1 MIDTTDIPRIF
12 FYARPL
18 DLRRGFAGL
27 YAIALAHIT
36 DPIHGDLYLF
46 LNQRR
51 TLLKALRWDGSGLVL
66 LSKRLAHGRFDDLF
80 QHTDS
85 SHRLSLTPKQFNL
98 LFGGHTAMSPRQT
111 HAARLPEDRESRTD
125 PPPARCTPGRTGRPR
140 RTS

>member
-12 FYARPL
+12 FYARPI
-18 DLRRGFAGL
+18 DLRQGFAGL

-66 LSKRLAHGRFDDLF
+66 LSKRLGHGRFDDLF
-80 QHTDS
+80 RHTD
-85 SHRLSLTPKQFNL
+85 HHQRLTLTPKQFRL
-98 LFGGHTAMSPRQT
+98 LLDGHTAMSPRQPEV
-111 HAARLPEDRESRTD
+111 ARLQKDRESRTD
-125 PPPARCTPGRTGRPR
+125 PPSARHTPGRTGRPR
-140 RTS
+140 RTP